1 MSGQV
6 MGKETQE
13 LLGEMN
19 AEWPRATNVH
29 YNFPGLEKHRGMN
42 WDLGP
47 GTCGLWRRCTFLTF
61 ASLVLS
67 TEPGY
72 SVDAPLMFMQ

>member
-1 MSGQV
+1 MLGQV
-6 MGKETQE
+6 MGKETRE

-29 YNFPGLEKHRGMN
+29 YNFPGQEKHRGMN

-47 GTCGLWRRCTFLTF
+47 GTWDLQ
-61 ASLVLS
+61 LVEVMHLPHLCIS
-67 TEPGY
+67 G
-72 SVDAPLMFMQ
+72 A